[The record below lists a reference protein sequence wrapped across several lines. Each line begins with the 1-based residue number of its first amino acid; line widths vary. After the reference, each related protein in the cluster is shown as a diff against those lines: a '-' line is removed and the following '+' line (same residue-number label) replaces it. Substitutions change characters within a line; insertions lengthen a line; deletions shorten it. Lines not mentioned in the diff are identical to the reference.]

1 MNLSKIS
8 VQVRPR
14 NPYEAI
20 DLGFVMARRW
30 FIPLVLLWLVP
41 ALPVM
46 VVSYLILWINHY
58 GHCYSYGG

>member
-30 FIPLVLLWLVP
+30 FIPLVLLWLIP

-46 VVSYLILWINHY
+46 VVSLTSFPVTGKWTRW
-58 GHCYSYGG
+58 